1 MGGSPGNGTH
11 QWNTKG
17 NAAGLLRRNLST
29 TASKSAEKG
38 ALESAAKTATKSA
51 EKEAVESSTKTAAE
65 STSKPTSDASA
76 SDSAPLGKTFAAM
89 LAGVAT
95 VMGFSYATEVATAS
109 DAPPFDPSGQ
119 RFDQTTFQGRFC
131 RMLLACDPTLLF
143 YSEETA
149 RKYGDMV
156 ANYKQLIDNP
166 AEVGETADT
175 IHHALWEAQRISGAS
190 LNEGTVVPHP
200 FRMSGYVPFNGPICV
215 AMVAS
220 KTTPAILFWSWVNQ
234 SQNALVNYFNRNAS
248 SPMDNETLAK
258 SYGIAVTSALT
269 VAFGLATFI
278 QKRYDPATAK
288 KMMGF
293 VAFPSAVVASSLNCY
308 IVRSPEIDTGIA
320 LVDADGNDVLLG
332 ETSVEAARRGVNST
346 TLSRAILQAPVY
358 FLPPVLLRSV
368 FSGFVAA
375 NPTLAVPLTTYLL
388 LVSFGIGLPSTVAIF
403 PQMSDIKASEA
414 EEKFQNLKDKD
425 GKPYEVFYYNKG
437 L

>member
-1 MGGSPGNGTH
+1 MNVAACRSLARVAAATTQKSAVSFEHNLCRTQLMGGGNAGTH
-11 QWNTKG
+11 HLNGKQNL
-17 NAAGLLRRNLST
+17 ALLRRNLSNT
-29 TASKSAEKG
+29 TG
-38 ALESAAKTATKSA
+38 KSA
-51 EKEAVESSTKTAAE
+51 EKEAVESAAKNATKLAEKETVESASKQAAE
-65 STSKPTSDASA
+65 TSTSKPASDASA
-76 SDSAPLGKTFAAM
+76 SDSAPLGKTFVAM

-156 ANYKQLIDNP
+156 KNYKQLISNP
-166 AEVGETADT
+166 AEVGETAET

-278 QKRYDPATAK
+278 QKR
-288 KMMGF
+288 
-293 VAFPSAVVASSLNCY
+293 
-308 IVRSPEIDTGIA
+308 
-320 LVDADGNDVLLG
+320 
-332 ETSVEAARRGVNST
+332 
-346 TLSRAILQAPVY
+346 
-358 FLPPVLLRSV
+358 
-368 FSGFVAA
+368 
-375 NPTLAVPLTTYLL
+375 
-388 LVSFGIGLPSTVAIF
+388 
-403 PQMSDIKASEA
+403 
-414 EEKFQNLKDKD
+414 
-425 GKPYEVFYYNKG
+425 
-437 L
+437 